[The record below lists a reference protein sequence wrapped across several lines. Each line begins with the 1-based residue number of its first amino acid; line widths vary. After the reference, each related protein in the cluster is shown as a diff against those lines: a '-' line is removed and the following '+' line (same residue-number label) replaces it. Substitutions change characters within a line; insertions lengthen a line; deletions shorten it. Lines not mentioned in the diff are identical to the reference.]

1 MIEGSPG
8 SDPELFTSKPSATR
22 FQILIRIIKHQPAI
36 NQNEIAEAVGLTPQ
50 SVSDYLRELKTQG
63 YVEKHGRGRY
73 EVTKEGVNW
82 ILSRTKEL
90 EKLVEYVDREILR
103 DTEVESAIAVEQIDE
118 GQQVSLSMRESK
130 LHAVPGQAG
139 PATAVAVTNADE
151 GGVVGVTSV
160 DGMVEYDPGR
170 VTVVTVPEVQ
180 NGGQNGVDSDRLT
193 TQAQRHGR
201 VAANGLES
209 TVAAE
214 AAGIEP
220 DITLGVPE
228 SVSEAAMKG
237 LDVLVLT
244 TPVGITD
251 IIEQLRQ
258 EDIAHEM
265 LDGTDL

>member
-130 LHAVPGQAG
+130 LHTVPGQAG

-258 EDIAHEM
+258 EDITHEM

>member
-151 GGVVGVTSV
+151 GGIVGVTSV

-258 EDIAHEM
+258 EDITHEM

>member
-22 FQILIRIIKHQPAI
+22 FQILIRIVKHQPAI

-90 EKLVEYVDREILR
+90 EKLVEYVDQEILR
-103 DTEVESAIAVEQIDE
+103 DTGIESAIAVEPINE

-139 PATAVAVTNADE
+139 PATAVAITNADE

-170 VTVVTVPEVQ
+170 VTVVTVPEIQ
-180 NGGQNGVDSDRLT
+180 NGGRNGVDSDRLAA
-193 TQAQRHGR
+193 QARGHGR
-201 VAANGLES
+201 VATDGLES